1 MLSKSILVQAG
12 LYAMAV
18 LAALATL
25 GGVAGSGG
33 YAAGLLLIPMLVLLL
48 PPIRQRIQARTGLL
62 PSPGWTVGIVFVLL
76 FLQVHSFNSAAE
88 EKRQQDEASKQ
99 QEAAARTAAV
109 KKAREDEYAANKT
122 KIIAEVERQLAAG
135 QAREAHATI
144 TKFMGVTRDPDLG
157 RLQSRA
163 EVQVMKLE
171 LENANTL
178 SNDRLVHI
186 YRTLIKEEPGS
197 RALYQGKLETI
208 ETQQAAEKKFQEEA
222 VRSAAAK
229 AKVESQFS
237 PWNGAHRN
245 VEAAVKTAM
254 RNPKSYEHVE
264 TRYKVTDGG
273 LTVYTQYRGTNAF
286 NAIVTNT
293 AVATVDAE
301 GNVLSLKNQQ

>member
-1 MLSKSILVQAG
+1 MLSKPILVAAG
-12 LYAMAV
+12 LYAMAI
-18 LAALATL
+18 LASLSTL
-25 GGVAGSGG
+25 GGVGASGG

-48 PPIRQRIQARTGLL
+48 PPIRQRILARTPLF
-62 PSPGWTVGIVFVLL
+62 PSPGWSVGIVLVLM
-76 FLQVHSFNSAAE
+76 FLQMSSFGSATE
-88 EKRQQDEASKQ
+88 EKRLQDEATKQ
-99 QEAAARTAAV
+99 QEASARIAAV
-109 KKAREDEYAANKT
+109 KKEREAEYAANKS

-178 SNDRLVHI
+178 SNDRLVQI

-197 RALYQGKLETI
+197 RLLYQGKLETI
-208 ETQQAAEKKFQEEA
+208 ETQQAAEKKFQEEVA
-222 VRSAAAK
+222 RSAAVK
-229 AKVESQFS
+229 AKYEAQFS

-245 VEAAVKTAM
+245 VETAVKAAM

-273 LTVYTQYRGTNAF
+273 MTVFTKYRGTNAF
-286 NAIVTNT
+286 NAVVTNT

-301 GNVLSLKNQQ
+301 GTVLSLKNQ